1 MEVHVAK
8 TAGFCFG
15 VDRALKIVEACME
28 EQDKTYHTLGPIIHN
43 QHVVD
48 DLSQK
53 GIAPV
58 SSVSK
63 VNSGEHL
70 IIRTHGVG
78 KAVYDELKARG
89 IGVVDVTCPFV
100 KKIHNI
106 VEKHYKEGYTI
117 VIVGDKHHPEVM
129 GINGWC
135 ENSAIILATEEEA
148 KMTKFDTNLVCVVSQ
163 TTFVKN
169 IFKKISF
176 FLKKTCNDIVIFDTI
191 CNATE
196 ERQKEAHEL
205 AHKSD
210 MMIVLGGRNSSNTQ
224 KLYAICKKQCDN
236 TFLLERISELDLG
249 CNFDHKKVGIT
260 AGASTPAVIIK
271 EAIGKMEN
279 FESFE
284 SLMEESLKTLNTGDV
299 VKGTVIEVRP
309 NEVIVDLGAKQ
320 DGFIPAGEIS
330 DDPNVSTADV
340 VKPGD
345 EIEVFVVR
353 VNDAD
358 GNIMLSKRKLD
369 AAKTWENMKKAHEE
383 GTVLEGKVTETV
395 NKGMIV
401 VYKGYKVF
409 IPESQASERR
419 TSDLSALVGKVVA
432 FKIIDIN
439 DRRKRLV
446 GSVRV
451 ILEAQKKELEEKF
464 WADAAVGK
472 AYTGVVKSMTN
483 FGAFVDIGGIDGLV
497 HISELSWKRIKHP
510 TEVLSVGDSIEVYIK
525 DINEET
531 KKISLGFKKAEDN
544 PWEIVKS
551 KIELDG
557 TVKVKIV
564 RIMPYGAFAEIIPG
578 VDGLIH
584 ISQIANR
591 RIEKPQDE
599 LTLGQEVEAK
609 VTEIDWENK
618 KVALSIRALLAPE
631 APVEEVAPAEE
642 AAPIEEAAPVA
653 EETAPAEEA
662 PVAEEAKEEAPAE
675 ATEE

>member
-1 MEVHVAK
+1 MKIELAK

-15 VDRALKIVEACME
+15 VNRAVEIVEECTK
-28 EQDKTYHTLGPIIHN
+28 DKENKYHTLGPIIHN
-43 QHVVD
+43 KHVVD
-48 DLSQK
+48 EFSKK
-53 GIAPV
+53 GISPV
-58 SSVSK
+58 LSINDVK
-63 VNSGEHL
+63 PGEKL

-78 KAVYDELKARG
+78 KDIYDNLQRK
-89 IGVVDVTCPFV
+89 GVEVIDVTCPFV

-106 VEKHYKEGYTI
+106 VKKHHEEGYKI
-117 VIVGDKHHPEVM
+117 VIVGDKNHPEVQ

-135 ENSAIILATEEEA
+135 ENSALILGTPDEA
-148 KMTKFDTNLVCVVSQ
+148 KDTKIDESRVCVVAQ
-163 TTFVKN
+163 TTFVQE
-169 IFKKISF
+169 IFKKIVT

-196 ERQKEAHEL
+196 ERQAEAYEL
-205 AHKSD
+205 ASRSD
-210 MMIVLGGRNSSNTQ
+210 VCIVLGGVNSSNTQ
-224 KLYAICKKQCDN
+224 KLYSICKSVCPTAYCLEHIDQLPEGCD
-236 TFLLERISELDLG
+236 
-249 CNFDHKKVGIT
+249 FDSKRVGIT

-284 SLMEESLKTLNTGDV
+284 ALMEESLKTLNTGDI

-320 DGFIPAGEIS
+320 DGFIPATEIS
-330 DDPNVSTADV
+330 DDPNATTDEICKV
-340 VKPGD
+340 GD

-369 AAKTWENMKKAHEE
+369 TVKTWENVKKAADE
-383 GTVLEGKVTETV
+383 GELLEGKVTEVV
-395 NKGMIV
+395 NKGMIIN
-401 VYKGYKVF
+401 YKGYKVF
-409 IPESQASERR
+409 VPASQASEKRDA
-419 TSDLSALVGKVVA
+419 DLSEFVGKVLS

-451 ILEAQKKELEEKF
+451 VLDAQKKELEAKF
-464 WADAAVGK
+464 WESAAVGNV
-472 AYTGVVKSMTN
+472 YTGIVKSVTN
-483 FGAFVDIGGIDGLV
+483 FGAFVDIGGVDGLV
-497 HISELSWKRIKHP
+497 HISELSWKHIKHP
-510 TEVLSVGDSIEVYIK
+510 SEVVSVGDSLEVYIK
-525 DINEET
+525 DIKEDT

-551 KIELDG
+551 KIALGEP
-557 TVKVKIV
+557 TQVKIV

-591 RIEKPQDE
+591 RIDNPAKE
-599 LTLGQEVEAK
+599 LTIGQSVEAK

-618 KVALSIRALLAPE
+618 KIALSIRALLPEEEAAPE
-631 APVEEVAPAEE
+631 AEAVEAPAEVAEEPIAEE
-642 AAPIEEAAPVA
+642 AA
-653 EETAPAEEA
+653 EETT
-662 PVAEEAKEEAPAE
+662 
-675 ATEE
+675 TEE

>member
-1 MEVHVAK
+1 MEIKVAK

-15 VDRALKIVEACME
+15 VNRAVEIVEECTK
-28 EQDKTYHTLGPIIHN
+28 DKENKYHTLGPIIHN
-43 QHVVD
+43 KHVVEEF
-48 DLSQK
+48 SKK
-53 GIAPV
+53 GISPV
-58 SSVSK
+58 ESIDD
-63 VNSGEHL
+63 VNSGEKL

-78 KAVYDELKARG
+78 KSVYDALSEKNVE
-89 IGVVDVTCPFV
+89 IIDVTCPFV

-106 VEKHYKEGYTI
+106 VKKHHEEGYKI
-117 VIVGDKHHPEVM
+117 VIVGDKNHPEVL

-135 ENSAIILATEEEA
+135 ENSALILGTPDEA
-148 KMTKFDTNLVCVVSQ
+148 ENAKFDESRVCVVAQ
-163 TTFVKN
+163 TTFVQE
-169 IFKKISF
+169 IFKKIVT
-176 FLKKTCNDIVIFDTI
+176 FLKKTCQDIVIFDTI

-196 ERQKEAHEL
+196 ERQAEAYEL
-205 AHKSD
+205 ASCSD
-210 MMIVLGGRNSSNTQ
+210 VMIILGGVNSSNTQ
-224 KLYAICKKQCDN
+224 KLYSICKSVCECAYCLEHIGQLPEGCD
-236 TFLLERISELDLG
+236 FGSKR
-249 CNFDHKKVGIT
+249 VGIT

-284 SLMEESLKTLNTGDV
+284 ALMEESLKTLNTGDI

-320 DGFIPAGEIS
+320 DGFIPAAEIS
-330 DDPNVSTADV
+330 DDPNATTDEICKV
-340 VKPGD
+340 GD

-369 AAKTWENMKKAHEE
+369 TVKTWENVKKAFEE
-383 GTVLEGKVTETV
+383 GEILEGKVTELV
-395 NKGMIV
+395 NKGMIIN
-401 VYKGYKVF
+401 YKGYKVF
-409 IPESQASERR
+409 VPASQASEKRDA
-419 TSDLSALVGKVVA
+419 DLSEFVGKVVA

-451 ILEAQKKELEEKF
+451 ILEAQKKELQDKF
-464 WADAAVGK
+464 WESAAVGK
-472 AYTGVVKSMTN
+472 VYTGVVKSITN
-483 FGAFVDIGGIDGLV
+483 FGAFIDIGGVDGLV
-497 HISELSWKRIKHP
+497 HISELSWKHIKHP
-510 TEVLSVGDSIEVYIK
+510 SEVISVGDSLEVYIK
-525 DINEET
+525 DIKEDT

-551 KIELDG
+551 KITLNEPAQ
-557 TVKVKIV
+557 VKIV

-591 RIEKPQDE
+591 RIDNPAKE
-599 LTLGQEVEAK
+599 LTIGQTVEAK
-609 VTEIDWENK
+609 VTEIDWEK
-618 KVALSIRALLAPE
+618 KKIALSIRALLPE
-631 APVEEVAPAEE
+631 EEVAAPAAEE
-642 AAPIEEAAPVA
+642 AAE
-653 EETAPAEEA
+653 APAEEA
-662 PVAEEAKEEAPAE
+662 PAEE

>member
-1 MEVHVAK
+1 MSVTVAK

-15 VDRALKIVEACME
+15 VARAVDIVEKCCE
-28 EQDKTYHTLGPIIHN
+28 DKGNRYYTLGPIIHN
-43 QHVVD
+43 KHVVD
-48 DLSQK
+48 DFSRK
-53 GIAPV
+53 GISPIEDIEEL
-58 SSVSK
+58 
-63 VNSGEHL
+63 SGGEKL

-78 KAVYDELKARG
+78 KNIYDRLKEKNVE
-89 IGVVDVTCPFV
+89 IIDVTCPFV
-100 KKIHNI
+100 KKIHNV
-106 VEKHYKEGYTI
+106 VERHHKEGYKI
-117 VIVGDKHHPEVM
+117 VIVGDKNHPEVM

-135 ENSAIILATEEEA
+135 ENCAAIFATPQEA
-148 KMTKFDTNLVCVVSQ
+148 ENANFENQKVCVVAQ
-163 TTFVKN
+163 TTFVQEV
-169 IFKKISF
+169 FKKIVT

-196 ERQKEAHEL
+196 ERQTEAREL
-205 AHKSD
+205 ASKSD
-210 MMIVLGGRNSSNTQ
+210 VMIVLGGVNSSNTQ
-224 KLYAICKKQCDN
+224 KLYSICKGVCP
-236 TFLLERISELDLG
+236 TAYCLERIGDLPQG
-249 CNFDHKKVGIT
+249 CDFDSKRVGIT

-284 SLMEESLKTLNTGDV
+284 ALMEESLKTLNTGDI

-330 DDPNVSTADV
+330 DDPNATTDSVCKV
-340 VKPGD
+340 GD

-369 AAKTWENMKKAHEE
+369 TVKTWENVKKAADVGE
-383 GTVLEGKVTETV
+383 VLEGKVTEVV

-401 VYKGYKVF
+401 NYKGYKVF
-409 IPESQASERR
+409 VPASQASQKRDADMTEF
-419 TSDLSALVGKVVA
+419 VGKVVA

-451 ILEAQKKELEEKF
+451 ILDAQKKELQEKF
-464 WADAAVGK
+464 WESAAVGNV
-472 AYTGVVKSMTN
+472 YTGVVKSITN
-483 FGAFVDIGGIDGLV
+483 FGAFVDIGGVDGLV
-497 HISELSWKRIKHP
+497 HVSELSWKHIKHP
-510 TEVLSVGDSIEVYIK
+510 SEVVSVGDSIEVYIK
-525 DINEET
+525 DIKEDT

-551 KIELDG
+551 KITLGEPA
-557 TVKVKIV
+557 TVKIV

-591 RIEKPQDE
+591 RIDNPAAE
-599 LTLGQEVEAK
+599 LKIGESVEAK
-609 VTEIDWENK
+609 VTEIDWDNK
-618 KVALSIRALLAPE
+618 KIALSIRALL
-631 APVEEVAPAEE
+631 PVEEASAEE
-642 AAPIEEAAPVA
+642 AATEEVA
-653 EETAPAEEA
+653 E
-662 PVAEEAKEEAPAE
+662 VEEAPAVE

>member
-1 MEVHVAK
+1 MMMKIELAK

-15 VDRALKIVEACME
+15 VNRAVEIVENCAK
-28 EQDKTYHTLGPIIHN
+28 DKDNIYYTLGPIIHN
-43 QHVVD
+43 KHVVD
-48 DLSQK
+48 DFSKK
-53 GIAPV
+53 GISPV
-58 SSVSK
+58 ESIDHVK
-63 VNSGEHL
+63 PGEKL

-78 KAVYDELKARG
+78 KDIYDKLQEK
-89 IGVVDVTCPFV
+89 GVEVIDVTCPFV

-106 VEKHYKEGYTI
+106 VKKHHAEGYKI
-117 VIVGDKHHPEVM
+117 VIVGDKNHPEVQ

-135 ENSAIILATEEEA
+135 ENSALILGTPDETENA
-148 KMTKFDTNLVCVVSQ
+148 KIDESRVCVVAQ
-163 TTFVKN
+163 TTFVQE
-169 IFKKISF
+169 IFKKIVT

-196 ERQKEAHEL
+196 ERQAEAYEL
-205 AHKSD
+205 ASRSD
-210 MMIVLGGRNSSNTQ
+210 VCIVLGGVNSSNTQ
-224 KLYAICKKQCDN
+224 KLYSICKSVCPKAYC
-236 TFLLERISELDLG
+236 LERIDQLPEG
-249 CNFDHKKVGIT
+249 CDFDSKRVGIT

-284 SLMEESLKTLNTGDV
+284 ALMEESLKTLNTGDI

-320 DGFIPAGEIS
+320 DGFIPATEIS
-330 DDPNVSTADV
+330 DDPNATTDEICKV
-340 VKPGD
+340 GD

-369 AAKTWENMKKAHEE
+369 TVKTWENVKKAADE
-383 GTVLEGKVTETV
+383 GETLEGKVTEVV
-395 NKGMIV
+395 NKGMIIN
-401 VYKGYKVF
+401 YKGYKVF
-409 IPESQASERR
+409 IPASQASEKRDA
-419 TSDLSALVGKVVA
+419 DLSEFVGKVMS

-451 ILEAQKKELEEKF
+451 ILEAQKKELQDKF
-464 WADAAVGK
+464 WESAAVGNI
-472 AYTGVVKSMTN
+472 YTGIVKSVTN
-483 FGAFVDIGGIDGLV
+483 FGAFVDIGGVDGLV
-497 HISELSWKRIKHP
+497 HISELSWKHIKHP
-510 TEVLSVGDSIEVYIK
+510 SEVVSVGDSLEVYIK
-525 DINEET
+525 DIKEDT

-551 KIELDG
+551 KITLGEPAQ
-557 TVKVKIV
+557 VKIV

-591 RIEKPQDE
+591 RIDNPAKE
-599 LTLGQEVEAK
+599 LTIGETVEAK

-618 KVALSIRALLAPE
+618 KIALSIRALLPEEEAAPE
-631 APVEEVAPAEE
+631 AEAVEAPAEE
-642 AAPIEEAAPVA
+642 ASEEVA
-653 EETAPAEEA
+653 EAE
-662 PVAEEAKEEAPAE
+662 VS

>member
-1 MEVHVAK
+1 MDIKLAK

-15 VDRALKIVEACME
+15 VNRAVEIVEECTK
-28 EQDKTYHTLGPIIHN
+28 DKENKYYTLGPIIHN
-43 QHVVD
+43 KHVVD
-48 DLSQK
+48 EFSKK
-53 GIAPV
+53 GISPIDSLDDV
-58 SSVSK
+58 K
-63 VNSGEHL
+63 SGEKL

-78 KAVYDELKARG
+78 KEIYDNLNERNVE
-89 IGVVDVTCPFV
+89 IIDVTCPFV

-106 VEKHYKEGYTI
+106 VKKYHDEGYKI
-117 VIVGDKHHPEVM
+117 IIIGDKNHPEVK

-135 ENSAIILATEEEA
+135 ENDALILATPDEA
-148 KMTKFDTNLVCVVSQ
+148 EDANLENVRICVVAQ
-163 TTFVKN
+163 TTFVQE
-169 IFKKISF
+169 IFKKIVT
-176 FLKKTCNDIVIFDTI
+176 FLKKSCNDIVIFDTI

-196 ERQKEAHEL
+196 ERQKEAYEL
-205 AHKSD
+205 ASVSD
-210 MMIVLGGRNSSNTQ
+210 VCIILGGRESSNTQ
-224 KLYAICKKQCDN
+224 KLYSICKSVCPTAYCLEHIDELPKGCD
-236 TFLLERISELDLG
+236 FGSKRI
-249 CNFDHKKVGIT
+249 GIT

-284 SLMEESLKTLNTGDV
+284 ALMEESLKTLNTGDI

-320 DGFIPAGEIS
+320 DGFIPATEIS
-330 DDPNVSTADV
+330 DDPNATTDEICKV
-340 VKPGD
+340 GD

-369 AAKTWENMKKAHEE
+369 TVKTWENVKKAAEVGE
-383 GTVLEGKVTETV
+383 LLEGKVTDVV
-395 NKGMIV
+395 NKGMIIN
-401 VYKGYKVF
+401 YKGYKVF
-409 IPESQASERR
+409 VPASQASEKRDA
-419 TSDLSALVGKVVA
+419 DLSEFVGKVLS

-451 ILEAQKKELEEKF
+451 VLDAQKKELEEKF
-464 WADAAVGK
+464 WAEAAVGK
-472 AYTGVVKSMTN
+472 VYTGIVKSITN
-483 FGAFVDIGGIDGLV
+483 FGAFVDLGGVDGLV
-497 HISELSWKRIKHP
+497 HISELSWKHIKHP
-510 TEVLSVGDSIEVYIK
+510 SEVISVGDSLEVYIK
-525 DINEET
+525 DIKEDT

-551 KIELDG
+551 KITLGEP
-557 TVKVKIV
+557 TQVKIV

-591 RIEKPQDE
+591 RIDNPAKE
-599 LTLGQEVEAK
+599 LTIGETVEAK
-609 VTEIDWENK
+609 VTEIDWEK
-618 KVALSIRALLAPE
+618 KKIALSIRALLPE
-631 APVEEVAPAEE
+631 EEVTAEAPAEE
-642 AAPIEEAAPVA
+642 TAEVAAEVAAEV
-653 EETAPAEEA
+653 
-662 PVAEEAKEEAPAE
+662 VAEEAVE

>member
-1 MEVHVAK
+1 MNIKLAK

-15 VDRALKIVEACME
+15 VNRAVEIVEECTK
-28 EQDKTYHTLGPIIHN
+28 DKYNKYHTLGPIIHN
-43 QHVVD
+43 KHVVD
-48 DLSQK
+48 EFSKK

-58 SSVSK
+58 DSIDDVK
-63 VNSGEHL
+63 SGEKL

-78 KAVYDELKARG
+78 KSVYDALNEKNVE
-89 IGVVDVTCPFV
+89 IIDVTCPFV

-106 VEKHYKEGYTI
+106 VKKHHEEGYKI
-117 VIVGDKHHPEVM
+117 IIIGDKNHPEVQ

-135 ENSAIILATEEEA
+135 ENSALILGTPDEA
-148 KMTKFDTNLVCVVSQ
+148 ENAKIDESRVCVVAQ
-163 TTFVKN
+163 TTFVQE
-169 IFKKISF
+169 IFKKIVT

-196 ERQKEAHEL
+196 ERQAEAYEL
-205 AHKSD
+205 ASHSD
-210 MMIVLGGRNSSNTQ
+210 VMIVLGGVNSSNTQ
-224 KLYAICKKQCDN
+224 KLYSICKSVCPQAYCLEHIDQLPKGCD
-236 TFLLERISELDLG
+236 FGSKR
-249 CNFDHKKVGIT
+249 VGIT

-284 SLMEESLKTLNTGDV
+284 ALMEESLKTLNTGDI

-320 DGFIPAGEIS
+320 DGFIPATEIS
-330 DDPNVSTADV
+330 DDPNATTDEICKV
-340 VKPGD
+340 GD

-369 AAKTWENMKKAHEE
+369 TVKTWENVKKAADE
-383 GTVLEGKVTETV
+383 GEILEGKVTDVV
-395 NKGMIV
+395 NKGMIIN
-401 VYKGYKVF
+401 YKGYKVF
-409 IPESQASERR
+409 VPASQASEKRDA
-419 TSDLSALVGKVVA
+419 DLSEFVGKVMS

-451 ILEAQKKELEEKF
+451 ILEAQKKELQDKF
-464 WADAAVGK
+464 WESAAVGK
-472 AYTGVVKSMTN
+472 VYTGVVKSITN
-483 FGAFVDIGGIDGLV
+483 FGAFVDIGGVDGLV
-497 HISELSWKRIKHP
+497 HVSELSWKHIKHP
-510 TEVLSVGDSIEVYIK
+510 SEVISVGDSLEVYIK
-525 DINEET
+525 DIKEDT

-551 KIELDG
+551 KITLNEPAQ
-557 TVKVKIV
+557 VKIV

-591 RIEKPQDE
+591 RIDNPAKE
-599 LTLGQEVEAK
+599 LTIGETVEAK
-609 VTEIDWENK
+609 VTEIDWEK
-618 KVALSIRALLAPE
+618 KKIALSIRALLPE
-631 APVEEVAPAEE
+631 EEVA
-642 AAPIEEAAPVA
+642 AASEVA
-653 EETAPAEEA
+653 EETAVEA
-662 PVAEEAKEEAPAE
+662 VEEAPA
-675 ATEE
+675 TEE

>member
-1 MEVHVAK
+1 MDITVAK

-15 VDRALKIVEACME
+15 VARAVEIVEKCCE
-28 EQDKTYHTLGPIIHN
+28 DKENKYYTLGPIIHN
-43 QHVVD
+43 KHVVD
-48 DLSQK
+48 EFAEK

-58 SSVSK
+58 SCIDEVSD
-63 VNSGEHL
+63 GEKL

-78 KAVYDELKARG
+78 KEIYDKLKEKNVE
-89 IGVVDVTCPFV
+89 IIDVTCPFV
-100 KKIHNI
+100 KKIHNL
-106 VEKHYKEGYTI
+106 VERHYKDGYKI
-117 VIVGDKHHPEVM
+117 VIVGDKNHPEVV

-135 ENSAIILATEEEA
+135 DNSASIFATPEEA
-148 KMTKFDTNLVCVVSQ
+148 ENADFGAGKVCVVAQ
-163 TTFVKN
+163 TTFVQEV
-169 IFKKISF
+169 FKKIVT

-196 ERQKEAHEL
+196 ERQTEAREL
-205 AHKSD
+205 AGKSD
-210 MMIVLGGRNSSNTQ
+210 VMIVLGGVNSSNTQ
-224 KLYAICKKQCDN
+224 KLYSICKSVCPTAYCLEQIDDLPQGCD
-236 TFLLERISELDLG
+236 
-249 CNFDHKKVGIT
+249 FDSKRVGIT

-284 SLMEESLKTLNTGDV
+284 ALMEESLKTLNTGDI

-330 DDPNVSTADV
+330 DDPNATTDSVCKV
-340 VKPGD
+340 GD

-369 AAKTWENMKKAHEE
+369 TVKTWENVKKAADE
-383 GTVLEGKVTETV
+383 GEVLEGKVTEVV

-401 VYKGYKVF
+401 NYKGYKVF
-409 IPESQASERR
+409 VPASQASEKRDA
-419 TSDLSALVGKVVA
+419 DLSDFVGKVVA

-451 ILEAQKKELEEKF
+451 ILDAQKKELQEKF
-464 WADAAVGK
+464 WESAAVGK
-472 AYTGVVKSMTN
+472 VYTGVVKSITN
-483 FGAFVDIGGIDGLV
+483 FGAFVDIGGVDGLV
-497 HISELSWKRIKHP
+497 HVSELSWKHIKHP
-510 TEVLSVGDSIEVYIK
+510 SEVVSVGDSIEVYIK
-525 DINEET
+525 DIKEDT

-551 KIELDG
+551 KITLGEPA
-557 TVKVKIV
+557 TVKIV

-591 RIEKPQDE
+591 RIDNPAAE
-599 LTLGQEVEAK
+599 LKIGESVEAK
-609 VTEIDWENK
+609 VTEIDWDNK
-618 KVALSIRALLAPE
+618 KIALSIRALLPVEE
-631 APVEEVAPAEE
+631 APVEEAAAEEVEAPAE
-642 AAPIEEAAPVA
+642 VA
-653 EETAPAEEA
+653 
-662 PVAEEAKEEAPAE
+662 EEAPAE
-675 ATEE
+675 EVAEATEE

>member
-1 MEVHVAK
+1 MKVTVAK

-15 VDRALKIVEACME
+15 VNRAVEKVLECTN
-28 EQDKTYHTLGPIIHN
+28 DKENKYHTLGPIIHN
-43 QHVVD
+43 KHVVD
-48 DLSQK
+48 DFSKK

-58 SSVSK
+58 DSIDDVK
-63 VNSGEHL
+63 PGEKL

-78 KAVYDELKARG
+78 KEIYDKSKEKNVE
-89 IGVVDVTCPFV
+89 IIDVTCPFV

-106 VEKHYKEGYTI
+106 VERHYNEGYQI
-117 VIVGDKHHPEVM
+117 VIIGDANHPEVK

-135 ENSAIILATEEEA
+135 CDSAIIFSTLEEA
-148 KMTKFDTNLVCVVSQ
+148 QDVNFEEFSRVCVVAQ
-163 TTFVKN
+163 TTFVQEIFKN
-169 IFKKISF
+169 IKS
-176 FLKKTCNDIVIFDTI
+176 FLKKACNDIVIFDTI

-196 ERQKEAHEL
+196 ERQKEAYSL
-205 AHKSD
+205 ASVSD
-210 MMIVLGGRNSSNTQ
+210 VMIVLGGQNSSNTQ
-224 KLYAICKKQCDN
+224 KLYSICKSVCPTTYCLEHISQLSEGCD
-236 TFLLERISELDLG
+236 
-249 CNFDHKKVGIT
+249 FDSKRVGIT

-284 SLMEESLKTLNTGDV
+284 ALMEESLKTLSTGDI

-320 DGFIPAGEIS
+320 DGFIPAAEIS
-330 DDPNVSTADV
+330 DDPNATTDEICKV
-340 VKPGD
+340 GD

-369 AAKTWENMKKAHEE
+369 TVKTWENVKKAHEE
-383 GTVLEGKVTETV
+383 GELLEGKVTEVV
-395 NKGMIV
+395 NKGMIIN
-401 VYKGYKVF
+401 YKGYKVF
-409 IPESQASERR
+409 VPASQASERR
-419 TSDLSALVGKVVA
+419 DADLSEFVGKVLS

-451 ILEAQKKELEEKF
+451 VLDAQKKELEDKF

-472 AYTGVVKSMTN
+472 VYTGIVKSITN
-483 FGAFVDIGGIDGLV
+483 FGAFVDIGGVDGLV
-497 HISELSWKRIKHP
+497 HISELSWKHIKHP
-510 TEVLSVGDSIEVYIK
+510 SEVISVGDSLEVYIK
-525 DINEET
+525 DIKEDT

-551 KIELDG
+551 KIALGEPAQ
-557 TVKVKIV
+557 VKIV

-591 RIEKPQDE
+591 RIDNPANE
-599 LTLGQEVEAK
+599 LKIGETVEAK
-609 VTEIDWENK
+609 VTEIDWEK
-618 KVALSIRALLAPE
+618 KKIALSIRALL
-631 APVEEVAPAEE
+631 PVEEVEAATEEVEAPATEE
-642 AAPIEEAAPVA
+642 AAEEV
-653 EETAPAEEA
+653 
-662 PVAEEAKEEAPAE
+662 

>member
-1 MEVHVAK
+1 MDVKLAK

-15 VDRALKIVEACME
+15 VNRAVEIVENCAK
-28 EQDKTYHTLGPIIHN
+28 DKDNIYHTLGPIIHN
-43 QHVVD
+43 KHVVED
-48 DLSQK
+48 FSKK
-53 GIAPV
+53 GISPIESIDNV
-58 SSVSK
+58 K
-63 VNSGEHL
+63 SGERL

-78 KAVYDELKARG
+78 KSVYDALKEKNVE
-89 IGVVDVTCPFV
+89 IIDVTCPFV

-106 VEKHYKEGYTI
+106 VKKHHAEGYKI
-117 VIVGDKHHPEVM
+117 VIVGDKNHPEVQ

-135 ENSAIILATEEEA
+135 ENEALILGTPDEA
-148 KMTKFDTNLVCVVSQ
+148 KCANLERFRVCVVAQ
-163 TTFVKN
+163 TTFVQE
-169 IFKKISF
+169 IFKKIVT

-196 ERQKEAHEL
+196 ERQAEAYEL
-205 AHKSD
+205 ASRSD
-210 MMIVLGGRNSSNTQ
+210 VCIVLGGMNSSNTQ
-224 KLYAICKKQCDN
+224 KLYSICKSVCPVAYC
-236 TFLLERISELDLG
+236 LERIDQLPEG
-249 CNFDHKKVGIT
+249 CDFDSKRVGIT

-284 SLMEESLKTLNTGDV
+284 ALMEESLKTLNTGDI

-320 DGFIPAGEIS
+320 DGFIPATEIS
-330 DDPNVSTADV
+330 DDPNATTDEICKV
-340 VKPGD
+340 GD

-369 AAKTWENMKKAHEE
+369 TVKTWENVKKAADE
-383 GTVLEGKVTETV
+383 GEILEGKVTEVV
-395 NKGMIV
+395 NKGMIIN
-401 VYKGYKVF
+401 YKGYKVF
-409 IPESQASERR
+409 VPASQASEKRDA
-419 TSDLSALVGKVVA
+419 DLSEFAGKVLS

-451 ILEAQKKELEEKF
+451 VLDAQKKELEDKF
-464 WADAAVGK
+464 WESAAVGNI
-472 AYTGVVKSMTN
+472 YTGIVKSVTN
-483 FGAFVDIGGIDGLV
+483 FGAFVDIGGVDGLV
-497 HISELSWKRIKHP
+497 HISELSWKHIKHP
-510 TEVLSVGDSIEVYIK
+510 SEVVSVGDSLEVYIK
-525 DINEET
+525 DIKEDT

-551 KIELDG
+551 KITLGEP
-557 TVKVKIV
+557 TQVKIV

-591 RIEKPQDE
+591 RIDNPAKE
-599 LTLGQEVEAK
+599 LTIGETVEAK

-618 KVALSIRALLAPE
+618 KIALSIRALLPEEEVKEAPE
-631 APVEEVAPAEE
+631 VTEEAPAEE
-642 AAPIEEAAPVA
+642 AAEPVA
-653 EETAPAEEA
+653 EVAAE
-662 PVAEEAKEEAPAE
+662 VQEEST
-675 ATEE
+675 TEE

>member
-1 MEVHVAK
+1 MELHVAK

-15 VDRALKIVEACME
+15 VARALDMVEDCTK
-28 EQDKTYHTLGPIIHN
+28 DKSKRYHTLGPIIHN
-43 QHVVD
+43 KHVVE
-48 DLSQK
+48 DLAK
-53 GIAPV
+53 NGIAPISDV
-58 SSVSK
+58 SFAR
-63 VNSGEHL
+63 SGDA
-70 IIRTHGVG
+70 IIVRTHGVG
-78 KAVYDELKARG
+78 KAVYEEMEKRG
-89 IGVVDVTCPFV
+89 VSVTDVTCPFV

-106 VEKHYKEGYTI
+106 VEKHHREGYQI
-117 VIVGDKHHPEVM
+117 VIVGDKNHPEVQ

-135 ENSAIILATEEEA
+135 ENEAVILGTEEEA
-148 KMTKFDTNLVCVVSQ
+148 KTAKFGEKPVCVVSQ
-163 TTFVKN
+163 TTFVQK
-169 IFKKISF
+169 IFKKIVL

-191 CNATE
+191 CSATE
-196 ERQKEAHEL
+196 ERQDEAYAL
-205 AHKSD
+205 ASVCD
-210 MMIVLGGRNSSNTQ
+210 AMIVLGGRNSSNTQ
-224 KLYAICKKQCDN
+224 KLYSICKSVCEE
-236 TFLLERISELDLG
+236 TYLLEHIGELDSATH
-249 CNFDHKKVGIT
+249 FDLKKVGIT

-284 SLMEESLKTLNTGDV
+284 SLVEESLKTLNTGDV

-320 DGFIPAGEIS
+320 DGFIPAAEIS
-330 DDPNVSTADV
+330 DDPAVTTADV

-358 GNIMLSKRKLD
+358 GNIILSKRKLD
-369 AAKTWENMKKAHEE
+369 SVKTWEAVKKAFEE

-395 NKGMIV
+395 NKGMIAT
-401 VYKGYKVF
+401 YKGYKVF

-419 TSDLSALVGKVVA
+419 MSDLSGFVGSVVA

-446 GSVRV
+446 GSVRA

-472 AYTGVVKSMTN
+472 VYNGVVKSLTN
-483 FGAFVDIGGIDGLV
+483 FGAFVDIGGVDGLV
-497 HISELSWKRIKHP
+497 HISELSWKHINHP
-510 TEVLSVGDSIEVYIK
+510 SEVIAEGDSIEVYIK

-551 KIELDG
+551 KIEVGG
-557 TVKVKIV
+557 TAAVKIV

-599 LTLGQEVEAK
+599 LTLGQEVEVK
-609 VTEIDWENK
+609 VTDIDWENK
-618 KVALSIRALLAPE
+618 KIALSIRALLPE
-631 APVEEVAPAEE
+631 APVEE
-642 AAPIEEAAPVA
+642 APV
-653 EETAPAEEA
+653 EE
-662 PVAEEAKEEAPAE
+662 
-675 ATEE
+675 

>member
-1 MEVHVAK
+1 MDIKLAK

-15 VDRALKIVEACME
+15 VNRAVEIVEECTK
-28 EQDKTYHTLGPIIHN
+28 DKDNKYHTLGPIIHN
-43 QHVVD
+43 KHVVD
-48 DLSQK
+48 EFSKK

-58 SSVSK
+58 ESIDDVK
-63 VNSGEHL
+63 AGEKL

-78 KAVYDELKARG
+78 KSVYDTLNEKNVE
-89 IGVVDVTCPFV
+89 IIDVTCPFV

-106 VEKHYKEGYTI
+106 VKKHHEEGYKI
-117 VIVGDKHHPEVM
+117 VIIGDKTHPEVQ

-135 ENSAIILATEEEA
+135 ENDALILGTPDEA
-148 KMTKFDTNLVCVVSQ
+148 KDAKIHQSRICVVAQ
-163 TTFVKN
+163 TTFVQE
-169 IFKKISF
+169 IFKKIVT
-176 FLKKTCNDIVIFDTI
+176 FLKKTCNDMVIFDTI

-196 ERQKEAHEL
+196 ERQAEAYEL
-205 AHKSD
+205 ASRSD
-210 MMIVLGGRNSSNTQ
+210 VMIVLGGVNSSNTQ
-224 KLYAICKKQCDN
+224 KLYSICKSVCPTAYCLEHIGQLPKGCD
-236 TFLLERISELDLG
+236 
-249 CNFDHKKVGIT
+249 FDSKRVGIT

-284 SLMEESLKTLNTGDV
+284 ALMEESLKTLNTGDI

-320 DGFIPAGEIS
+320 DGFIPATEIS
-330 DDPNVSTADV
+330 DDPNATTDEICKV
-340 VKPGD
+340 GD

-369 AAKTWENMKKAHEE
+369 TVKTWENVKKAFDE
-383 GTVLEGKVTETV
+383 GEILEGKVTEVV
-395 NKGMIV
+395 NKGMIIN
-401 VYKGYKVF
+401 YKGYKVF
-409 IPESQASERR
+409 VPASQASERR
-419 TSDLSALVGKVVA
+419 DADLSEFVGKVMS

-451 ILEAQKKELEEKF
+451 ILEAQKKELQDKF
-464 WADAAVGK
+464 WESAAVGK
-472 AYTGVVKSMTN
+472 VYTGIVKSITN
-483 FGAFVDIGGIDGLV
+483 FGAFVDIGGVDGLV
-497 HISELSWKRIKHP
+497 HISELSWKHIKHP
-510 TEVLSVGDSIEVYIK
+510 SEVISVGDSLEVYIK
-525 DINEET
+525 DIKEDT

-551 KIELDG
+551 KITLGEPAQ
-557 TVKVKIV
+557 VKIV

-591 RIEKPQDE
+591 RIDNPAKE
-599 LTLGQEVEAK
+599 LTIGETVEAK
-609 VTEIDWENK
+609 VTEIDWEK
-618 KVALSIRALLAPE
+618 KKIALSIRALLPEEAAPE
-631 APVEEVAPAEE
+631 AEAVEAPAEE
-642 AAPIEEAAPVA
+642 VDP
-653 EETAPAEEA
+653 
-662 PVAEEAKEEAPAE
+662 EAPA
-675 ATEE
+675 TEE

>member
-1 MEVHVAK
+1 MKVTVAK

-15 VDRALKIVEACME
+15 VNRAVEKVSECTN
-28 EQDKTYHTLGPIIHN
+28 DKENKYHTLGPIIHN
-43 QHVVD
+43 KHVVD
-48 DLSQK
+48 DFSKK

-58 SSVSK
+58 DSIDDIK
-63 VNSGEHL
+63 SGEKL

-78 KAVYDELKARG
+78 KETYDKLKEKNVE
-89 IGVVDVTCPFV
+89 IIDVTCPFV

-106 VEKHYKEGYTI
+106 VERHYNEGYQI
-117 VIVGDKHHPEVM
+117 VIIGDANHPEVK

-135 ENSAIILATEEEA
+135 CNSAKIFSSLEEA
-148 KMTKFDTNLVCVVSQ
+148 QDVNFEENTRVCVVAQ
-163 TTFVKN
+163 TTFVQEIFKN
-169 IFKKISF
+169 IKS
-176 FLKKTCNDIVIFDTI
+176 FLKKACNDIVIFDTI

-196 ERQKEAHEL
+196 ERQSEAYSL
-205 AHKSD
+205 ASVSD
-210 MMIVLGGRNSSNTQ
+210 VMIVLGGQNSSNTQ
-224 KLYAICKKQCDN
+224 KLYSICKSVCPTTYCLEHISQLSEGCD
-236 TFLLERISELDLG
+236 
-249 CNFDHKKVGIT
+249 FDSKRVGIT

-284 SLMEESLKTLNTGDV
+284 ALMEESLKTLSTGDI

-320 DGFIPAGEIS
+320 DGFIPAAEIS
-330 DDPNVSTADV
+330 DDPNATTDEICKV
-340 VKPGD
+340 GD

-369 AAKTWENMKKAHEE
+369 TVKTWENVKKAQEAGE
-383 GTVLEGKVTETV
+383 LLEGKVTEVV
-395 NKGMIV
+395 NKGMIIN
-401 VYKGYKVF
+401 YKGYKVF
-409 IPESQASERR
+409 VPASQASERR
-419 TSDLSALVGKVVA
+419 DADLSEFVGKVLS

-451 ILEAQKKELEEKF
+451 VLDAQKKELEDKF

-472 AYTGVVKSMTN
+472 VYTGIVKSITN
-483 FGAFVDIGGIDGLV
+483 FGAFVDIGGVDGLV
-497 HISELSWKRIKHP
+497 HISELSWKHIKHP
-510 TEVLSVGDSIEVYIK
+510 SEVISVGDSLEVYIK
-525 DINEET
+525 DIKEDT

-551 KIELDG
+551 KIALGEP
-557 TVKVKIV
+557 TQVKIV

-591 RIEKPQDE
+591 RIDNPANE
-599 LTLGQEVEAK
+599 LKIGETVEAK
-609 VTEIDWENK
+609 VTEIDWEK
-618 KVALSIRALLAPE
+618 KKIALSIRALL
-631 APVEEVAPAEE
+631 PVEEAAQAPAEE
-642 AAPIEEAAPVA
+642 VVEETPAEVAA
-653 EETAPAEEA
+653 EE
-662 PVAEEAKEEAPAE
+662 VS
-675 ATEE
+675 TEE

>member
-1 MEVHVAK
+1 MKITVAK

-15 VDRALKIVEACME
+15 VARAVEMVEKCCKDT
-28 EQDKTYHTLGPIIHN
+28 QNKYYTLGPIIHN
-43 QHVVD
+43 KHVVED
-48 DLSQK
+48 FARK
-53 GIAPV
+53 GIEPIENID
-58 SSVSK
+58 K
-63 VNSGEHL
+63 LKDGEKL

-78 KAVYDELKARG
+78 KEIYDKLEEKNVE
-89 IGVVDVTCPFV
+89 IIDVTCPFV

-106 VEKHYKEGYTI
+106 VERHHKEGYKI
-117 VIVGDKHHPEVM
+117 VIIGDKNHPEVQ

-135 ENSAIILATEEEA
+135 EGSAEIFATLEEA
-148 KMTKFDTNLVCVVSQ
+148 ENANPRYNKVCVVAQ
-163 TTFVKN
+163 TTFVQEV
-169 IFKKISF
+169 FKKIVT
-176 FLKKTCNDIVIFDTI
+176 FLKKTCQDIVIFDTI

-196 ERQKEAHEL
+196 ERQSEAKEL
-205 AHKSD
+205 AGVSD
-210 MMIVLGGRNSSNTQ
+210 VMIVLGGVNSSNTQ
-224 KLYAICKKQCDN
+224 KLYSICKSVCP
-236 TFLLERISELDLG
+236 TAYCLERIDDLPQG
-249 CNFDHKKVGIT
+249 CDFGSKRVGIT

-284 SLMEESLKTLNTGDV
+284 ALMEESLKTLNTGDI

-330 DDPNVSTADV
+330 DDPNATTDSVCKV
-340 VKPGD
+340 GD

-369 AAKTWENMKKAHEE
+369 TVKTWENVKKAQEE
-383 GTVLEGKVTETV
+383 GEVLEGKVTEVV

-401 VYKGYKVF
+401 NYKGYKVF
-409 IPESQASERR
+409 VPASQASEKRGA
-419 TSDLSALVGKVVA
+419 DLSEFVGKVVA

-451 ILEAQKKELEEKF
+451 ILDAQKKELQEKF

-472 AYTGVVKSMTN
+472 IYTGVVKSITN
-483 FGAFVDIGGIDGLV
+483 FGAFVDIGGVDGLV
-497 HISELSWKRIKHP
+497 HISELSWKHIKHP
-510 TEVLSVGDSIEVYIK
+510 SEVVSVGDSIEVYIK
-525 DINEET
+525 DIKEDT

-544 PWEIVKS
+544 PWEVVKT
-551 KIELDG
+551 KITLGEPAQ
-557 TVKVKIV
+557 VKIV

-591 RIEKPQDE
+591 RIDNPAAE
-599 LTLGQEVEAK
+599 LKIGETVEAK

-618 KVALSIRALLAPE
+618 KIALSIRALL
-631 APVEEVAPAEE
+631 PVEEVAEEAPAAEE
-642 AAPIEEAAPVA
+642 VA
-653 EETAPAEEA
+653 EVEAPAEEA
-662 PVAEEAKEEAPAE
+662 
-675 ATEE
+675 TEE

>member
-1 MEVHVAK
+1 MKVKVAK

-15 VDRALKIVEACME
+15 VNRAVEIVEKCLL
-28 EQDKTYHTLGPIIHN
+28 DKDNTYHTLGPIIHN
-43 QHVVD
+43 KHVVD
-48 DLSQK
+48 EFSQK
-53 GIAPV
+53 GISPIA
-58 SSVSK
+58 SIDEAK
-63 VNSGEHL
+63 SGEKL

-78 KAVYDELKARG
+78 KEIYDALTEKG
-89 IGVVDVTCPFV
+89 IEIIDVTCPFV

-106 VEKHYKEGYTI
+106 VNRHHKDGYKI
-117 VIVGDKHHPEVM
+117 VIVGDKNHPEVQ

-135 ENSAIILATEEEA
+135 GNSATIFATPEEVEGA
-148 KMTKFDTNLVCVVSQ
+148 KLGNNPVCVVAQ
-163 TTFVKN
+163 TTFVQEV
-169 IFKKISF
+169 FKKIVT

-196 ERQKEAHEL
+196 ERQKEAFEL
-205 AHKSD
+205 ASVSD
-210 MMIVLGGRNSSNTQ
+210 AMIVLGGANSSNTQ
-224 KLYAICKKQCDN
+224 KLYSICKSVCPESYCLEHIDQLPEGCD
-236 TFLLERISELDLG
+236 
-249 CNFDHKKVGIT
+249 FDFKKVGIT

-284 SLMEESLKTLNTGDV
+284 ALMEESLKTLNTGDI

-330 DDPNVSTADV
+330 DDPNATTDSICKV
-340 VKPGD
+340 GD

-369 AAKTWENMKKAHEE
+369 TVKTWENVKKAQEE
-383 GTVLEGKVTETV
+383 GTVLEGKVTEVV

-401 VYKGYKVF
+401 NYKGYKVF
-409 IPESQASERR
+409 VPASQASERR
-419 TSDLSALVGKVVA
+419 DADLSDFVGKVVA

-439 DRRKRLV
+439 DRRRRLV

-451 ILEAQKKELEEKF
+451 ILDAQKKELEEKF
-464 WADAAVGK
+464 WASASVGK
-472 AYTGVVKSMTN
+472 VYTGVVKSVTN
-483 FGAFVDIGGIDGLV
+483 FGAFVDIGGVDGLV
-497 HISELSWKRIKHP
+497 HVSELSWKHIKHP
-510 TEVLSVGDSIEVYIK
+510 SEVVSVGDSIEVYIK
-525 DINEET
+525 DIKEDT

-551 KIELDG
+551 KITLGEPA
-557 TVKVKIV
+557 TVKIV

-591 RIEKPQDE
+591 RIDNPAAE
-599 LTLGQEVEAK
+599 LKIGESVEAK
-609 VTEIDWENK
+609 VTEIDWDK
-618 KVALSIRALLAPE
+618 KKIALSIRALLPE
-631 APVEEVAPAEE
+631 EEVAPVEEASVEAAAEEAVEAPAEE
-642 AAPIEEAAPVA
+642 V
-653 EETAPAEEA
+653 
-662 PVAEEAKEEAPAE
+662 

>member
-1 MEVHVAK
+1 MKVKVAK

-15 VDRALKIVEACME
+15 VNRAVEIVEKCLL
-28 EQDKTYHTLGPIIHN
+28 DKDNTYHTLGPIIHN
-43 QHVVD
+43 KHVVD
-48 DLSQK
+48 EFSKK
-53 GIAPV
+53 GISPIA
-58 SSVSK
+58 SIDEAK
-63 VNSGEHL
+63 TDEKL

-78 KAVYDELKARG
+78 KEIYDALTEKG
-89 IGVVDVTCPFV
+89 IEIIDVTCPFV

-106 VEKHYKEGYTI
+106 VERHHKDGYKI
-117 VIVGDKHHPEVM
+117 VIVGDKNHPEVK

-135 ENSAIILATEEEA
+135 ENTATIFATPEEA
-148 KMTKFDTNLVCVVSQ
+148 EGAKLGSEPVCVVAQ
-163 TTFVKN
+163 TTFVQEV
-169 IFKKISF
+169 FKKIVT

-196 ERQKEAHEL
+196 ERQKEAYEL
-205 AHKSD
+205 ASESD
-210 MMIVLGGRNSSNTQ
+210 AMVVLGGADSSNTQ
-224 KLYAICKKQCDN
+224 KLYSICKSVCNESYCLEHIDQLPEGCD
-236 TFLLERISELDLG
+236 
-249 CNFDHKKVGIT
+249 FDFKKVGIT

-284 SLMEESLKTLNTGDV
+284 ALMEESLKTLNTGDI

-330 DDPNVSTADV
+330 DDPNATTDSICKV
-340 VKPGD
+340 GD

-369 AAKTWENMKKAHEE
+369 TVKTWENVKKAAED
-383 GTVLEGKVTETV
+383 GTVLEGKVTEVV

-401 VYKGYKVF
+401 NYKGYKVF
-409 IPESQASERR
+409 VPASQASERR
-419 TSDLSALVGKVVA
+419 DADLSEFVGKVVA

-439 DRRKRLV
+439 DRRRRLV

-451 ILEAQKKELEEKF
+451 ILDAQKKELEEKF

-472 AYTGVVKSMTN
+472 VYTGVVKSLTN
-483 FGAFVDIGGIDGLV
+483 FGAFVDIGGVDGLV
-497 HISELSWKRIKHP
+497 HISELSWKHIKHP
-510 TEVLSVGDSIEVYIK
+510 SEVVSVGDSIEVYIK
-525 DINEET
+525 DIKEDT

-551 KIELDG
+551 KITLGEPA
-557 TVKVKIV
+557 TVKIV

-591 RIEKPQDE
+591 RIDNPAAE
-599 LTLGQEVEAK
+599 LKIGESIEAK
-609 VTEIDWENK
+609 VTEIDWEK
-618 KVALSIRALLAPE
+618 KKIALSIRALLPE
-631 APVEEVAPAEE
+631 EEVAP
-642 AAPIEEAAPVA
+642 V
-653 EETAPAEEA
+653 
-662 PVAEEAKEEAPAE
+662 EEAPAE
-675 ATEE
+675 AVVEEAVEEVAPVEETAEVAEEVATEE

>member
-1 MEVHVAK
+1 MKVKVAK

-15 VDRALKIVEACME
+15 VNRAVEIVEQCLL
-28 EQDKTYHTLGPIIHN
+28 DKENTYHTLGPIIHN
-43 QHVVD
+43 KHVVD
-48 DLSQK
+48 EFSEK
-53 GIAPV
+53 GISPIA
-58 SSVSK
+58 SIDEA
-63 VNSGEHL
+63 NTGEKL

-78 KAVYDELKARG
+78 KEIYDALTEKG
-89 IGVVDVTCPFV
+89 IEIIDVTCPFV

-106 VEKHYKEGYTI
+106 VSKHHKDGYKI
-117 VIVGDKHHPEVM
+117 VIVGDKNHPEVK

-135 ENSAIILATEEEA
+135 ENTATIFATPEEA
-148 KMTKFDTNLVCVVSQ
+148 KDAQLGSEPVCVVAQ
-163 TTFVKN
+163 TTFVQEV
-169 IFKKISF
+169 FKKIVT

-196 ERQKEAHEL
+196 ERQKEAYEL
-205 AHKSD
+205 ASESD
-210 MMIVLGGRNSSNTQ
+210 AMIVLGGADSSNTQ
-224 KLYAICKKQCDN
+224 KLYSICKSVCNESYCLEHIDQLPEGCD
-236 TFLLERISELDLG
+236 
-249 CNFDHKKVGIT
+249 FDFKKVGIT

-284 SLMEESLKTLNTGDV
+284 ALMEESLKTLNTGDI

-330 DDPNVSTADV
+330 DDPNATTDSICKV
-340 VKPGD
+340 GD

-369 AAKTWENMKKAHEE
+369 TVKTWENVKKAAEE
-383 GTVLEGKVTETV
+383 GTVLEGKVTEVV

-401 VYKGYKVF
+401 NYKGYKVF
-409 IPESQASERR
+409 VPASQASERR
-419 TSDLSALVGKVVA
+419 DADLSEFVGKVVA

-439 DRRKRLV
+439 DRRRRLV

-451 ILEAQKKELEEKF
+451 ILDAQKKELEEKF

-472 AYTGVVKSMTN
+472 VYTGVVKSLTN
-483 FGAFVDIGGIDGLV
+483 FGAFVDIGGVDGLV
-497 HISELSWKRIKHP
+497 HISELSWKHIKHP
-510 TEVLSVGDSIEVYIK
+510 SEVVSVGDSIEVYIK
-525 DINEET
+525 DIKEDT

-551 KIELDG
+551 KITLGEPA
-557 TVKVKIV
+557 TVKIV

-591 RIEKPQDE
+591 RIDNPAAE
-599 LTLGQEVEAK
+599 LKIGESVEAK
-609 VTEIDWENK
+609 VTEIDWEK
-618 KVALSIRALLAPE
+618 KKIALSIRALLPE
-631 APVEEVAPAEE
+631 EEVAP
-642 AAPIEEAAPVA
+642 V
-653 EETAPAEEA
+653 
-662 PVAEEAKEEAPAE
+662 EEAPAE
-675 ATEE
+675 AVVEEVAEEVAPVEETAEVAEEVATEE

>member
-1 MEVHVAK
+1 MKIKVAR

-15 VDRALKIVEACME
+15 VNRAVEIVEKCLL
-28 EQDKTYHTLGPIIHN
+28 DKENTYHTLGPIIHN
-43 QHVVD
+43 KHVVD
-48 DLSQK
+48 DFSEK
-53 GIAPV
+53 GISPIA
-58 SSVSK
+58 SIDEANK
-63 VNSGEHL
+63 GEKL

-78 KAVYDELKARG
+78 KEIYDELEKRG
-89 IGVVDVTCPFV
+89 IELIDVTCPFV

-106 VEKHYKEGYTI
+106 VYSHYKNGYKI
-117 VIVGDKHHPEVM
+117 VIVGDKNHPEVK

-135 ENSAIILATEEEA
+135 ENNAQIYATPEEA
-148 KMTKFDTNLVCVVSQ
+148 KDAKPDNSPVCVVAQ
-163 TTFVKN
+163 TTFVQEV
-169 IFKKISF
+169 FKKIVT

-196 ERQKEAHEL
+196 ERQKEAFEL
-205 AHKSD
+205 ASESD
-210 MMIVLGGRNSSNTQ
+210 AMIVLGGADSSNTQ
-224 KLYAICKKQCDN
+224 KLYSICKSVCDESYC
-236 TFLLERISELDLG
+236 LEHIDQLPKGCDFDL
-249 CNFDHKKVGIT
+249 KKVGIT

-284 SLMEESLKTLNTGDV
+284 ALMEESLKTLNTGDI

-330 DDPNVSTADV
+330 DDPNATTDSICKV
-340 VKPGD
+340 GD

-369 AAKTWENMKKAHEE
+369 TVKTWENVKKAAED
-383 GTVLEGKVTETV
+383 GTVLEGKVTEVV
-395 NKGMIV
+395 NKGMIAN
-401 VYKGYKVF
+401 YKGYKVF
-409 IPESQASERR
+409 VPASQASDKRDA
-419 TSDLSALVGKVVA
+419 DLSEYVGKVVA

-439 DRRKRLV
+439 DRRRRLV

-451 ILEAQKKELEEKF
+451 ILDAQKKELEEKF
-464 WADAAVGK
+464 WASASVGK
-472 AYTGVVKSMTN
+472 VYTGVVKSLTN
-483 FGAFVDIGGIDGLV
+483 FGAFVDIGGVDGLAHV
-497 HISELSWKRIKHP
+497 SELSWKHIKHP
-510 TEVLSVGDSIEVYIK
+510 SEVVSVGDSIEVYIK
-525 DINEET
+525 DIKEDT

-551 KIELDG
+551 KITLGEPA
-557 TVKVKIV
+557 TVKIV

-591 RIEKPQDE
+591 RIDNPAAE
-599 LTLGQEVEAK
+599 LKIGESVEAK
-609 VTEIDWENK
+609 VTEIDWDK
-618 KVALSIRALLAPE
+618 KKIALSIRALLPVE
-631 APVEEVAPAEE
+631 EIAPVEEAVAEEVAEVAEVAAPAEE
-642 AAPIEEAAPVA
+642 AV
-653 EETAPAEEA
+653 
-662 PVAEEAKEEAPAE
+662 EEAPAE
-675 ATEE
+675 AEEVATEE

>member
-1 MEVHVAK
+1 MDITVAK
-8 TAGFCFG
+8 SAGFCFG
-15 VDRALKIVEACME
+15 VARALEMVEMCAE
-28 EQDKTYHTLGPIIHN
+28 DKEKKYHTLGPIIHN
-43 QHVVD
+43 SHVVD
-48 DLSQK
+48 ELSNR
-53 GIAPV
+53 GISPIREV
-58 SSVSK
+58 SEAK
-63 VNSGEHL
+63 SGDY
-70 IIRTHGVG
+70 IIVRTHGVG
-78 KAVYDELKARG
+78 KAVYEEMKAKG
-89 IGVVDVTCPFV
+89 IGVIDVTCPFV

-106 VEKHYKEGYTI
+106 VEKHYNEGYTI
-117 VIVGDKHHPEVM
+117 VIVGDKDHPEVQ

-135 ENSAIILATEEEA
+135 ENKAVILGSEEEA
-148 KMTKFDTNLVCVVSQ
+148 KAAKFDEKPLCVVSQ
-163 TTFVKN
+163 TTFVQK
-169 IFKKISF
+169 IFTKIVF
-176 FLKKTCNDIVIFDTI
+176 FLKNTCNDILIFDTI

-196 ERQKEAHEL
+196 ERQNEAYAL
-205 AHKSD
+205 ASQSD

-224 KLYAICKKQCDN
+224 KLYSICKSVCDN
-236 TFLLERISELDLG
+236 THVLEHIGELDVSAQ
-249 CNFDHKKVGIT
+249 NNSKKVGIT

-271 EAIGKMEN
+271 EAICKMEN

-284 SLMEESLKTLNTGDV
+284 SLVEESLKTLNTGDV

-330 DDPNVSTADV
+330 DDPNVTTADV

-358 GNIMLSKRKLD
+358 GNIILSKRKLD
-369 AAKTWENMKKAHEE
+369 SVKTWESVKAAFEA
-383 GTVLEGKVTETV
+383 GTILEGKVTETV

-401 VYKGYKVF
+401 AYKGYKVF
-409 IPESQASERR
+409 IPESQATERR
-419 TSDLSALVGKVVA
+419 TADLSGMVGNVVA

-446 GSVRV
+446 GSVRTV
-451 ILEAQKKELEEKF
+451 LEAQRKELEEKF

-472 AYTGVVKSMTN
+472 VYSGVVKSLTN
-483 FGAFVDIGGIDGLV
+483 FGAFVDIGGVDGLV
-497 HISELSWKRIKHP
+497 HVSELSWKHIKHP
-510 TEVLSVGDSIEVYIK
+510 SEVISEGDSIEVYIK

-551 KIELDG
+551 KIAVDG
-557 TVKVKIV
+557 TTTVKIV

-599 LTLGQEVEAK
+599 LSLGQEVEVK
-609 VTEIDWENK
+609 VTEIDWDAK
-618 KVALSIRALLAPE
+618 KIALSIRALLAPE
-631 APVEEVAPAEE
+631 APAEE
-642 AAPIEEAAPVA
+642 APVV
-653 EETAPAEEA
+653 EEA
-662 PVAEEAKEEAPAE
+662 PVAEAAPEADAE
-675 ATEE
+675 

>member
-1 MEVHVAK
+1 MKVKVAK

-15 VDRALKIVEACME
+15 VNRAVEIVEKCLLDRE
-28 EQDKTYHTLGPIIHN
+28 NTYHTLGPIIHN
-43 QHVVD
+43 KHVVD
-48 DLSQK
+48 EFSKK
-53 GIAPV
+53 GISPIA
-58 SSVSK
+58 SIDEAK
-63 VNSGEHL
+63 TGEKL

-78 KAVYDELKARG
+78 KEIYDTLEERG
-89 IGVVDVTCPFV
+89 IEIIDVTCPFV

-106 VEKHYKEGYTI
+106 VNKHHKDGYKI
-117 VIVGDKHHPEVM
+117 VIVGDKNHPEVQ

-135 ENSAIILATEEEA
+135 GNSATIFATPEEA
-148 KMTKFDTNLVCVVSQ
+148 EGANLGNNPVCVVAQ
-163 TTFVKN
+163 TTFVQEV
-169 IFKKISF
+169 FKKIVT

-196 ERQKEAHEL
+196 ERQKEAYEL
-205 AHKSD
+205 ASESD
-210 MMIVLGGRNSSNTQ
+210 AMIILGGADSSNTQ
-224 KLYAICKKQCDN
+224 KLYSICKSVCDESYC
-236 TFLLERISELDLG
+236 LEHIDQLPKG
-249 CNFDHKKVGIT
+249 CDFDFKKVGIT

-284 SLMEESLKTLNTGDV
+284 ALMEESLKTLNTGDI

-330 DDPNVSTADV
+330 DDPNATTDSVCKV
-340 VKPGD
+340 GD

-369 AAKTWENMKKAHEE
+369 TVKTWENVKKAQEE
-383 GTVLEGKVTETV
+383 GTVLEGKVTEVV

-401 VYKGYKVF
+401 NYKGYKVF
-409 IPESQASERR
+409 VPASQASERR
-419 TSDLSALVGKVVA
+419 DADLSDFVGKVVA

-439 DRRKRLV
+439 DRRRRLV

-451 ILEAQKKELEEKF
+451 ILDAQKKELEEKF

-472 AYTGVVKSMTN
+472 VYTGVVKSITN
-483 FGAFVDIGGIDGLV
+483 FGAFVDIGGVDGLV
-497 HISELSWKRIKHP
+497 HVSELSWKHIKHP
-510 TEVLSVGDSIEVYIK
+510 SEVVSVGDSIEVYIK
-525 DINEET
+525 DIKEDT

-551 KIELDG
+551 KITLGEPA
-557 TVKVKIV
+557 TVKIV
-564 RIMPYGAFAEIIPG
+564 RIMPYGAFAEIVPG

-591 RIEKPQDE
+591 RIDNPAAE
-599 LTLGQEVEAK
+599 LKIGESVEAK
-609 VTEIDWENK
+609 VTEIDWDK
-618 KVALSIRALLAPE
+618 KKIALSIRALLPEEEVAPVEE
-631 APVEEVAPAEE
+631 APVEEAAAEEAVEAPAEE
-642 AAPIEEAAPVA
+642 V
-653 EETAPAEEA
+653 
-662 PVAEEAKEEAPAE
+662 

>member
-1 MEVHVAK
+1 MEITVAK

-15 VDRALKIVEACME
+15 VNRAVEIVEKCTL
-28 EQDKTYHTLGPIIHN
+28 DTKSKYYTLGPIIHN

-48 DLSQK
+48 EFAQK
-53 GIAPV
+53 GIAPIENLDYI
-58 SSVSK
+58 K
-63 VNSGEHL
+63 SGEKL

-78 KAVYDELKARG
+78 KDVYDKLSEKNVE
-89 IGVVDVTCPFV
+89 IIDVTCPFV

-106 VEKHYKEGYTI
+106 VEKHYNDGYEI
-117 VIVGDKHHPEVM
+117 IIIGDKTHPEVI

-135 ENSAIILATEEEA
+135 CNSAHIFATLKEA
-148 KMTKFDTNLVCVVSQ
+148 ENANLDISRACVVAQ
-163 TTFVKN
+163 TTFVQE
-169 IFKKISF
+169 IFEKIVT
-176 FLKKTCNDIVIFDTI
+176 FLKNTCNDIVIFDTI

-196 ERQKEAHEL
+196 ERQKEALEL
-205 AHKSD
+205 ASVSD
-210 MMIVLGGRNSSNTQ
+210 VCIVLGGANSSNTQ
-224 KLYAICKKQCDN
+224 KLYSICKSVCPTTYCLEHISQLPKGCD
-236 TFLLERISELDLG
+236 FSL
-249 CNFDHKKVGIT
+249 KKVGIT

-284 SLMEESLKTLNTGDV
+284 ALMEESLKTLNTGDI

-320 DGFIPAGEIS
+320 DGFIPAAEIS
-330 DDPNVSTADV
+330 DDPNATTDEICKV
-340 VKPGD
+340 GD

-369 AAKTWENMKKAHEE
+369 TVKTWENVKKAAEVGE
-383 GTVLEGKVTETV
+383 ILEGKVTEVV

-401 VYKGYKVF
+401 NYKGYKVF
-409 IPESQASERR
+409 VPASQASERR
-419 TSDLSALVGKVVA
+419 DADLSELVGKVVS

-451 ILEAQKKELEEKF
+451 ILDAQKKELEDKF
-464 WADAAVGK
+464 WESAAVGNV
-472 AYTGVVKSMTN
+472 YTGVVKSITN
-483 FGAFVDIGGIDGLV
+483 FGAFVDIGGVDGLV
-497 HISELSWKRIKHP
+497 HIAELSWKHIKHP
-510 TEVLSVGDSIEVYIK
+510 SEVVSVGDSLEVYIK
-525 DINEET
+525 DIKEDT

-551 KIELDG
+551 KITLGEPAQ
-557 TVKVKIV
+557 VKIV

-591 RIEKPQDE
+591 RIDNPANE
-599 LTLGQEVEAK
+599 LKIGETVEAK
-609 VTEIDWENK
+609 VTEIDWEK
-618 KVALSIRALLAPE
+618 KKIALSIRALL
-631 APVEEVAPAEE
+631 PVEEAV
-642 AAPIEEAAPVA
+642 
-653 EETAPAEEA
+653 
-662 PVAEEAKEEAPAE
+662 EAPAE
-675 ATEE
+675 AAEEVAEVAEAPVEAAEETAEATEE

>member
-1 MEVHVAK
+1 MEIKVAK

-15 VDRALKIVEACME
+15 VARALDIVDACAK
-28 EQDKTYHTLGPIIHN
+28 DKTKTYHTLGPIIHN
-43 QHVVD
+43 AHVVES
-48 DLSQK
+48 LKKQ
-53 GIAPV
+53 GISPV
-58 SSVSK
+58 DSVDCVK
-63 VNSGEHL
+63 ENEAL

-78 KAVYDELKARG
+78 KSVYDEMQARG
-89 IGVVDVTCPFV
+89 IEAIDVTCPFV
-100 KKIHNI
+100 KKIHNL
-106 VEKHYKEGYTI
+106 VNKHYLDGYTI
-117 VIVGDKHHPEVM
+117 VIVGDKDHPEVK

-135 ENSAIILATEEEA
+135 ENSAVILASEEEA
-148 KMTKFDTNLVCVVSQ
+148 ENAKFDEKPVCVVSQ
-163 TTFVKN
+163 TTFVQN
-169 IFKKISF
+169 IFKKIVF
-176 FLKKTCNDIVIFDTI
+176 FLKKTCKDIVVFDTI

-196 ERQKEAHEL
+196 ERQKEADEL
-205 AHKSD
+205 AGQSD
-210 MMIVLGGRNSSNTQ
+210 VMIVLGGRNSSNTQ
-224 KLYAICKKQCDN
+224 KLYSICKNACSQ
-236 TFLLERISELDLG
+236 TYLLEHIGELDSS
-249 CNFDHKKVGIT
+249 CNFNSKKVGIT

-284 SLMEESLKTLNTGDV
+284 ALVEESLKTLNTGDV

-320 DGFIPAGEIS
+320 DGFIPAAEIS
-330 DDPNVSTADV
+330 DDPNVTTADV

-369 AAKTWENMKKAHEE
+369 SAKTWENVKKAFEE
-383 GTVLEGKVTETV
+383 GTVLEGKVTEIV

-409 IPESQASERR
+409 VPESQASERR
-419 TSDLSALVGKVVA
+419 TADLSGLVGNVVA

-451 ILEAQKKELEEKF
+451 ILEAQRKELEEKF
-464 WADAAVGK
+464 WNDAEVGK
-472 AYTGVVKSMTN
+472 VYTGVVKSLTN
-483 FGAFVDIGGIDGLV
+483 FGAFVDIGGVDGLV

-510 TEVLSVGDSIEVYIK
+510 SEVISVGDSIEVYIK
-525 DINEET
+525 DIDAET

-551 KIELDG
+551 KVELDG
-557 TVKVKIV
+557 TITVKIV

-599 LTLGQEVEAK
+599 LTLGQEVEVK
-609 VTEIDWENK
+609 VTEIDWDK
-618 KVALSIRALLAPE
+618 KKIALSIRALLAPE
-631 APVEEVAPAEE
+631 APAPVEEA
-642 AAPIEEAAPVA
+642 
-653 EETAPAEEA
+653 AEEA
-662 PVAEEAKEEAPAE
+662 PALEAASEEADAE
-675 ATEE
+675 